1 MPFPF
6 KHKGFSILHC
16 NIRSL
21 PKNLSLLNDVL
32 LMVKELPN
40 IIAIT
45 ETRLAE
51 DSHHNIRIPGYIF
64 LGVNSKT
71 SAGGVGIYIS
81 ENINFTRRN
90 DLDLALTEGVENC
103 WIEIQRTKQK
113 NVVIGCIYRHP
124 SQNRETF
131 HEAIETKLNLLTDE
145 NCEVYIAGDIN
156 IYFLK
161 YHTDNKTSDY
171 LDMLLNL
178 GFLPIITKAT
188 RITDHTATLIDHIYT
203 NCPQKVV
210 KSGVCLV
217 GISDHLP
224 VFCTIE
230 NKLPFIQER
239 KYYRDFSKFNNELFI
254 DDLNKINFNNFVSTD
269 VNQSMNGITN
279 ALKEVTNK
287 HAPIRKT
294 SNAQQRLLK
303 KPWLSK
309 GLLLSIKRRQKM
321 FKSYFLS
328 RDPEKVNQYKRYNNK
343 LNKLKELAKKN
354 YFIAQFNLYKQNI
367 KATWGL
373 IGMLINMKK
382 KSTIFTN
389 KLFYKNRCY
398 TAKQDICDKLN
409 SHFINVGP
417 DFAAQIPDCNDKN
430 PVQFIRRSFK
440 DSFMFRAICVHEVR
454 HILHGLKTNKSSIDI
469 PQKCIKLAADH
480 ISDVLTAVFNN
491 SLEQGIMPDILKI
504 SRITPVDKGG
514 DITDPSNFRP
524 ISTLYS
530 FAQIFEKLVYSQ
542 ILGYLEKHNILS
554 KFQFGFRKSRST
566 EHAIVEITDN
576 FKKAIDKNLY
586 TCGVFLDFSKAFDT
600 VNHQILLKK
609 LEAYGIR
616 GTPLQWFTNYLTNR
630 Q

>member
-1 MPFPF
+1 MLSELPYYNLTDEQFAKEIGAWVYNSIDNLYARSKDLFKDIVESPDKANDF
-6 KHKGFSILHC
+6 NENLIYDSIESKYHTIKQFGNRFSNVKHKGFSILHC

-90 DLDLALTEGVENC
+90 YLDLALTEGVENC

-156 IYFLK
+156 IDFLK

-303 KPWLSK
+303 KPWLSNTVISK
-309 GLLLSIKRRQKM
+309 GPFWPLKWGQN
-321 FKSYFLS
+321 F
-328 RDPEKVNQYKRYNNK
+328 DPE
-343 LNKLKELAKKN
+343 
-354 YFIAQFNLYKQNI
+354 
-367 KATWGL
+367 
-373 IGMLINMKK
+373 
-382 KSTIFTN
+382 
-389 KLFYKNRCY
+389 
-398 TAKQDICDKLN
+398 TAP
-409 SHFINVGP
+409 F
-417 DFAAQIPDCNDKN
+417 
-430 PVQFIRRSFK
+430 
-440 DSFMFRAICVHEVR
+440 
-454 HILHGLKTNKSSIDI
+454 
-469 PQKCIKLAADH
+469 
-480 ISDVLTAVFNN
+480 
-491 SLEQGIMPDILKI
+491 
-504 SRITPVDKGG
+504 
-514 DITDPSNFRP
+514 
-524 ISTLYS
+524 
-530 FAQIFEKLVYSQ
+530 
-542 ILGYLEKHNILS
+542 
-554 KFQFGFRKSRST
+554 
-566 EHAIVEITDN
+566 
-576 FKKAIDKNLY
+576 
-586 TCGVFLDFSKAFDT
+586 
-600 VNHQILLKK
+600 
-609 LEAYGIR
+609 
-616 GTPLQWFTNYLTNR
+616 
-630 Q
+630 